1 MSQLYSAPM
10 TRADIAAL
18 VPPPSKGGKRA
29 MARAVTAYIRAQ
41 KRAGK
46 LIARRVFRDPAK
58 GGQKVTVY
66 QFIATNIQLDLE
78 PKP

>member
-1 MSQLYSAPM
+1 MC
-10 TRADIAAL
+10 
-18 VPPPSKGGKRA
+18 PPPSKGGKRA
-29 MARAVTAYIRAQ
+29 LARAVTAYIRAQ